1 VKLVIPRPKSTGEEV
16 PGVGKVCILYSSLL
30 LSSVDCLYI
39 VLMLLFL
46 QIKR

>member
-30 LSSVDCLYI
+30 LSSVACLEHC
-39 VLMLLFL
+39 VNAVVPAN
-46 QIKR
+46 